1 MLQSFIDGRLLATPG
16 VLESE
21 IKLEN
26 ALPVA
31 GFLNRSENTDR
42 GDHREYIRSSKLRV
56 KPGAIDR
63 VIATMKNEM
72 PLLLS
77 SEPETLSFIT
87 LQSLDEVDTI
97 ITWERYA
104 SQLAFEECM
113 KKGRRYAK
121 LMEKI
126 DSLVETEGMTGY
138 QVAGGYLS
146 RDVQ

>member
-1 MLQSFIDGRLLATPG
+1 LLGTPG
-16 VLESE
+16 VLEGK

-31 GFLNRSENTDR
+31 GFLTRSDNTDY
-42 GDHREYIRSSKLRV
+42 GDHQHEYIRSGNLRV

-63 VIATMKNEM
+63 VIATIKDETSSF
-72 PLLLS
+72 LS
-77 SEPETLSFIT
+77 SEPEILSFIAF
-87 LQSLDEVDTI
+87 QSLDEADTI
-97 ITWERYA
+97 ITWERYT
-104 SQLAFEECM
+104 SQFAFDESM
-113 KKGRRYAK
+113 KKGRRYAE

-138 QVAGGYLS
+138 RVAGGYLS